1 MNRRLDIAIHPT
13 QGCPKLGL
21 DPRGGC
27 VARGDVIGMQAHR
40 FTLGAVRRDGN
51 PAT

>member
-1 MNRRLDIAIHPT
+1 MTRRLDIAIHPT
-13 QGCPKLGL
+13 QGCPKPG
-21 DPRGGC
+21 RGGC
-27 VARGDVIGMQAHR
+27 VACGDVMGMQAQR